1 MPLGFTSVVGARSA
15 YIGFGVLLALM
26 VAIFV
31 FTNQQSQLF
40 DDLQRSIQQRRTL
53 VKISADLL
61 DAETGQRGY
70 LLTSNGLYLDPYR
83 SAVTHIG
90 MDLAALEDLSD
101 GIDPDALKDL
111 EKLVDQKLA
120 ELRATIEMHDANRA
134 GEALALVN
142 TGAGMAIMDQIRSH
156 VETLSVAL
164 RQKIDARVDAARSEG
179 NFLRLGAIFAILTA
193 LAVGASSINR
203 LQRQLKEIAAGRDEL
218 HAANLALS
226 AEAQSKLKLA
236 EQLRQSQKMEVI
248 GQLTG
253 GLAHDFNNMLAV
265 IASSIELAKRHMTK
279 KDGDPQRFLDSGRQ
293 AVERAATS
301 VHRLLAFSRQQPLSP
316 QAIDPNR
323 MVAGMAELLHRS
335 LGETVK
341 LETVLGAGLWRTQAD
356 PAQLENAIVN
366 LAVNA
371 RDAMPDGGKLTIET
385 NNAYLDEDYAARH
398 IGIPAGQYVLIAISD
413 TGLGVAP
420 EIKERIFDPF
430 FTTKPPGKGT
440 GLGLSQVYG
449 FVRQSGGHIKV
460 YSEPGLGTTMK
471 VYLPRHLGDEPQ
483 ESGPSFETSA
493 PQGSRG
499 ETIVV
504 VEDDDSV
511 RRLAVAMLVEL
522 GYRVVAFSNAA
533 SALRHFADDG
543 PVDML
548 FTDVVMPE
556 MNGRQLADAVR
567 ELRPELK
574 VLFATGYTQNA
585 IVHGGVLDRG
595 VDLMVKPYPIDKLAK
610 KIREMLDR

>member
-1 MPLGFTSVVGARSA
+1 MQPRFLSVAGTRSA
-15 YIGFGVLLALM
+15 YIGFAVLVALM
-26 VAIFV
+26 VAILV
-31 FTNQQSQLF
+31 FTNQQSRLF
-40 DDLQRSIQQRRTL
+40 DDLQRSIQQR
-53 VKISADLL
+53 SALATINTDLL

-70 LLTSNGLYLDPYR
+70 LLTSSGSYLEPYRLAIAHIGVDLKALRDLDDKLDP
-83 SAVTHIG
+83 G
-90 MDLAALEDLSD
+90 ALE
-101 GIDPDALKDL
+101 DL
-111 EKLVDQKLA
+111 EKLVDQKLT
-120 ELRATIEMHDANRA
+120 ELGATIELHDANRA
-134 GEALALVN
+134 DDALALVN
-142 TGAGMAIMDQIRSH
+142 SGAGKATMDQIQSR
-156 VETLSVAL
+156 VEALTLHQ
-164 RQKIDARVDAARSEG
+164 RQKIDARVDAVRSEG
-179 NFLRLGAIFAILTA
+179 DILRFGAIAAILTA
-193 LAVGASSINR
+193 LAVGAASIGR
-203 LQRQLKEIAAGRDEL
+203 LQRQLKEIAAARDEL
-218 HAANLALS
+218 HATNLALS
-226 AEAQSKLKLA
+226 AEAQSNMKLA
-236 EQLRQSQKMEVI
+236 EQLRQSQKMEAI

-279 KDGDPQRFLDSGRQ
+279 KDGDPQRFLDSARQ

-316 QAIDPNR
+316 QTIDPNR

-335 LGETVK
+335 LGETVQ
-341 LETVLGAGLWRTQAD
+341 LETVLGAGLWRTRAD

-371 RDAMPDGGKLTIET
+371 RDAMPNGGKLTIET
-385 NNAYLDEDYAARH
+385 NNAYLDEEYAARH
-398 IGIPAGQYVLIAISD
+398 IGIPPGQYVLIAISD

-420 EIKERIFDPF
+420 EIKDRIFDPF

-460 YSEPGLGTTMK
+460 YSEPGHGTTMK
-471 VYLPRHLGDEPQ
+471 IYLPRQSGDELQ

-493 PQGSRG
+493 PLGSRG

-511 RRLAVAMLVEL
+511 RRVAVDMLVEL
-522 GYRVVAFSNAA
+522 GYQVVAFSNAA
-533 SALRHFADDG
+533 SALRHFSEDG

-556 MNGRQLADAVR
+556 MNGRQLVDAAR
-567 ELRPELK
+567 ELRPQLK

-610 KIREMLDR
+610 KIREILDR